1 MLSLFVYVIHLRI
14 IQNSFLKTSISY
26 RRVWDI
32 AFPIMIGSVAQ
43 NVINVTDTAF
53 LGRLGDIAL
62 GGGAIGGIFYI
73 SIIMFGWG
81 VSLGTQIM
89 VARRFGEGA
98 KSQIGGIIEHA
109 QYFLFFLAVILILFF
124 QFFGKS
130 ILYHI
135 VASENVY
142 NASYEFLKYRIW
154 GLFFAFTTYS
164 FRAFYVG
171 IGKTKVITYTTLTM
185 VIINVFFGYSLVF
198 GHFGFPRMGVGG
210 AGLASVIAEFS
221 GAGAIIIY
229 TLLNKNIKEFHIFEF
244 RRYDSKLMSRIIN
257 VSFPLMLQ
265 NFFSFSI
272 WFVFFLIIEK
282 MGEVQLAVSNIIRS
296 IYVVLLIPIM
306 GFSTAANS
314 LVSYIIGQGR
324 SKEVLS
330 LIWRVAMLA
339 AGFSTILSLAGIF
352 FPTMILRVYTNDP
365 SIISMA
371 LPVMHIITIASIV
384 LAIGLVT
391 FNGVS
396 GTGKTNISLILEI
409 GILSIYL
416 LYTFTLGAV
425 LKQSLT
431 MVWTVEI
438 LYGALLTITSLIY
451 LKSNHWVGK
460 KV

>member
-1 MLSLFVYVIHLRI
+1 
-14 IQNSFLKTSISY
+14 
-26 RRVWDI
+26 
-32 AFPIMIGSVAQ
+32 MIGSVAQ

-98 KSQIGGIIEHA
+98 NRQIGSIIEHA
-109 QYFLFFLAVILILFF
+109 QYFLFFLSVLLIVFF
-124 QFFGKS
+124 QFFGKT

-135 VASENVY
+135 VSSENVF

-221 GAGAIIIY
+221 GAGAFLVY
-229 TLLNKNIKEFHIFEF
+229 TLLNKNIKEFHLFKF
-244 RRYDSKLMSRIIN
+244 TKYDPKLMSRIIN
-257 VSFPLMLQ
+257 VSLPLMLQ

-272 WFVFFLIIEK
+272 WFVFFLIIE
-282 MGEVQLAVSNIIRS
+282 
-296 IYVVLLIPIM
+296 
-306 GFSTAANS
+306 
-314 LVSYIIGQGR
+314 
-324 SKEVLS
+324 
-330 LIWRVAMLA
+330 
-339 AGFSTILSLAGIF
+339 
-352 FPTMILRVYTNDP
+352 
-365 SIISMA
+365 
-371 LPVMHIITIASIV
+371 
-384 LAIGLVT
+384 
-391 FNGVS
+391 
-396 GTGKTNISLILEI
+396 
-409 GILSIYL
+409 
-416 LYTFTLGAV
+416 
-425 LKQSLT
+425 
-431 MVWTVEI
+431 
-438 LYGALLTITSLIY
+438 
-451 LKSNHWVGK
+451 
-460 KV
+460 